1 MKKVALITGGAGFLG
16 SHLCDFLLEKNFKV
30 IALDNLYTG
39 NLRNIKHLK
48 NNKDFKFIKKD
59 VRQKIKISGKI
70 DWIFNLACPA
80 SPIWYQKDPL
90 GTLET
95 SIIGATNML
104 NLAKEKKARILQAST
119 SEIYGDPLE
128 HPQKETYKGN
138 VNTLGPRA
146 CYDEGKRVAET
157 IFSDHHRI
165 YKTDIK
171 IIRIFN
177 TYGPRMSKEDG
188 RVVSNFII
196 QALNSEPITM
206 FGDGSQTRSFQYV
219 SDLIEGIYQMMLKDN
234 FVGPVNLGNPG
245 EFTVMELAK
254 KVIEKTN
261 SKSKIVL
268 KDLPKD
274 DPTKRKPDIELAKK
288 TLNWE
293 PKINLDSGLEKTIEY
308 FKNMK

>member
-48 NNKDFKFIKKD
+48 NNKNFKFIKKD
-59 VRQKIKISGKI
+59 VRQKIKIIGKI

-95 SIIGATNML
+95 SIMGATNML

-206 FGDGSQTRSFQYV
+206 FGDISQPNC
-219 SDLIEGIYQMMLKDN
+219 I
-234 FVGPVNLGNPG
+234 
-245 EFTVMELAK
+245 
-254 KVIEKTN
+254 
-261 SKSKIVL
+261 
-268 KDLPKD
+268 
-274 DPTKRKPDIELAKK
+274 
-288 TLNWE
+288 
-293 PKINLDSGLEKTIEY
+293 
-308 FKNMK
+308 

>member
-48 NNKDFKFIKKD
+48 NNKNFKFIKKD
-59 VRQKIKISGKI
+59 VRQKIKIIGKI

>member
-48 NNKDFKFIKKD
+48 NNKNFKFIKKD
-59 VRQKIKISGKI
+59 VRQKIKIIGKI

-95 SIIGATNML
+95 SIMGATNML

>member
-1 MKKVALITGGAGFLG
+1 
-16 SHLCDFLLEKNFKV
+16 
-30 IALDNLYTG
+30 
-39 NLRNIKHLK
+39 
-48 NNKDFKFIKKD
+48 
-59 VRQKIKISGKI
+59 
-70 DWIFNLACPA
+70 
-80 SPIWYQKDPL
+80 
-90 GTLET
+90 
-95 SIIGATNML
+95 
-104 NLAKEKKARILQAST
+104 
-119 SEIYGDPLE
+119 
-128 HPQKETYKGN
+128 
-138 VNTLGPRA
+138 
-146 CYDEGKRVAET
+146 
-157 IFSDHHRI
+157 
-165 YKTDIK
+165 
-171 IIRIFN
+171 
-177 TYGPRMSKEDG
+177 MSKEDG